1 MTLGTRTLI
10 DPEKV
15 PALKHPVCPELR
27 ELASFSPVLKGAA
40 TVPAAESEP
49 LGEATR
55 SQEALAPAGD
65 AMANA
70 AAAVATSP
78 LKIPR

>member
-1 MTLGTRTLI
+1 MGTRTLI

-27 ELASFSPVLKGAA
+27 ELASFCPVLKGAA

-49 LGEATR
+49 VGEATR
-55 SQEALAPAGD
+55 SQVTLAPAGD
-65 AMANA
+65 AKANT
-70 AAAVATSP
+70 AAVVATTP

>member
-27 ELASFSPVLKGAA
+27 ELASFCPVLKGAA

-49 LGEATR
+49 VGEATR
-55 SQEALAPAGD
+55 SQAALAPAGD

-78 LKIPR
+78 AR